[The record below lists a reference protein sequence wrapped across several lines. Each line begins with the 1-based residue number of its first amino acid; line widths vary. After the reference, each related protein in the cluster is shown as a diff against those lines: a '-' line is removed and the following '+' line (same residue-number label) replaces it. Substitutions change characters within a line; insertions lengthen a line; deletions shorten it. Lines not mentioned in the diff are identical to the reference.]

1 MGHKCEL
8 ATNIATSTREELRS
22 LSKKL
27 GDHYDTIKKA
37 RKKVIDAKD
46 SILYTQDYVR
56 NRIVKHM
63 GVLRACIS
71 RRETMLK
78 CDVDER
84 TTRKTK
90 PLDEQERYGKSCIK
104 VMHLSMSSPRRGGG
118 GSGNP
123 QEFDCDVY
131 PQGGDFDH
139 FDRSSTKSRRK
150 INHTFDHRFL
160 PGGGDFDIFF

>member
-1 MGHKCEL
+1 MYGKHVGHKCEL

-37 RKKVIDAKD
+37 RRKVIDTKD
-46 SILYTQDYVR
+46 SILNTQQYVR

-63 GVLRACIS
+63 GVLRACVS

-84 TTRKTK
+84 TNRKTK
-90 PLDEQERYGKSCIK
+90 PLDEQERYEQSCINGILLMLFSEVQK
-104 VMHLSMSSPRRGGG
+104 HNVYHSHGCGSSSYGQLAYH
-118 GSGNP
+118 SGAS
-123 QEFDCDVY
+123 CIVSL
-131 PQGGDFDH
+131 H
-139 FDRSSTKSRRK
+139 SRNKALR
-150 INHTFDHRFL
+150 
-160 PGGGDFDIFF
+160 P